1 MYICRNLYKTAL
13 RLQIIESNKYIMIIL
28 VIVFW
33 SRSVK
38 DVFIRNVKIIK
49 RLKEWVIVA

>member
-49 RLKEWVIVA
+49 RLKE